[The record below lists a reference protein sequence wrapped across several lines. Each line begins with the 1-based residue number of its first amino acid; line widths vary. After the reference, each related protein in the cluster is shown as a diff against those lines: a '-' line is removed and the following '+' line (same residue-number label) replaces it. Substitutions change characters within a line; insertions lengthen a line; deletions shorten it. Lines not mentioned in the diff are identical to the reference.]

1 MILALALAAAIAAQ
15 GEPQLSYG
23 PFHIEVSSEDVVG
36 FPVTTIVKTTRMTWT
51 SRNGLVTFALSD
63 DGDEIRAT
71 AEAGPPDKRC
81 QFRSNPLQFDRPSK
95 ALFREA
101 SMACLDTLDRE
112 PQVAT
117 RRDIAVAAKHS
128 QVLSRCFARKRLGN
142 MALPFG
148 DALNMSWVI
157 MVASASGIPPA
168 VRDRQ
173 LL

>member
-51 SRNGLVTFALSD
+51 SRSGLVTFALSD

-117 RRDIAVAAKHS
+117 RRDIAVAAKAFPGALALFRTETIRQHGPS
-128 QVLSRCFARKRLGN
+128 VRRCVKYVLGN
-142 MALPFG
+142 HGSICERHSPG
-148 DALNMSWVI
+148 
-157 MVASASGIPPA
+157 GP
-168 VRDRQ
+168 
-173 LL
+173 